1 MAKQPDDPG
10 LTLDAAS
17 ELVEFWV
24 VYLRG
29 IGKSDST
36 LVTYRRGVEQFLA
49 FCRAHGHEQPI
60 RRRVLSAWLAH
71 LRDEQGMQGYTARS
85 RLTAVR
91 QFTKWLLDDGEIE
104 HNPFVDMPQPA
115 VDEKLVEPLTS
126 EQIAA
131 MLAACVTPKGAGRER
146 QFIDVR
152 DAAMIHL
159 LAETGLRAGE
169 LLGLDVEDVRWKEDP
184 PHLAITKTKT
194 RIGRPVPISAQAA
207 ARLSKY
213 VRARSRSRDA
223 ASPTFWLSARGG
235 ALQYAGLYDS
245 LGKRAESAGVAGF
258 HPHRMR
264 HTAAHRWLAKG
275 GSEGGLMSVAGW
287 RSPQMLMRYTKAQAS
302 ARAAEEAK
310 RLNLGEL

>member
-1 MAKQPDDPG
+1 MAKQPDDTG
-10 LTLDAAS
+10 LTLDAAA

-24 VYLRG
+24 VHLRG
-29 IGKSDST
+29 VGKSDST
-36 LVTYRRGVEQFLA
+36 LVTYRRGVDQYLA
-49 FCRAHGHEQPI
+49 YCRAHGHGHPI

-71 LRDEQGMQGYTARS
+71 LRDVQEMQGYTARS
-85 RLTAVR
+85 RLTAVK
-91 QFTKWLLDDGEIE
+91 QFTKWLLDEDEID
-104 HNPFVDMPQPA
+104 HNPFVDMAQPA
-115 VDEKLVEPLTS
+115 VDEKLVEPLTG

-131 MLAACVTPKGAGRER
+131 MLAACVTPKDAGRER

-169 LLGLDVEDVRWKEDP
+169 LLGLAVEDVRWKDDP
-184 PHLAITKTKT
+184 PSLAVTRTKT
-194 RIGRPVPISAQAA
+194 RTGRPVPISPQAA

-213 VRARSRSRDA
+213 VRARARTKDA
-223 ASPTFWLSARGG
+223 ASGTFWLSARGG
-235 ALQYAGLYDS
+235 PLKYPGLYDA
-245 LGKRAESAGVAGF
+245 LGKRADAAGVAGF

-264 HTAAHRWLAKG
+264 HTAAHRWLAAG
-275 GSEGGLMSVAGW
+275 GSESGLMSVAGW

-310 RLNLGEL
+310 GLNLGEL

>member
-1 MAKQPDDPG
+1 MAKNTDDPEMTVG
-10 LTLDAAS
+10 EAA

-29 IGKSDST
+29 AGKSDST
-36 LVTYRRGVEQFLA
+36 LVTYRRGIEQYLE
-49 FCRAHGHEQPI
+49 FCRAHGHEPL
-60 RRRVLSAWLAH
+60 RRRVLSAWMAH

-91 QFTKWLLDDGEIE
+91 QFTKWLLEDGEID

-115 VDEKLVEPLTS
+115 VDEKLVEPLTD
-126 EQIAA
+126 EQIQA
-131 MLAACVTPKGAGRER
+131 MLAACTTPKGAGRER

-159 LAETGLRAGE
+159 LAETGMRAGE
-169 LLGLDVEDVRWKEDP
+169 LLALTIDDVRWKEDP
-184 PHLAITKTKT
+184 PGLVVTKTKT
-194 RIGRPVPISAQAA
+194 RTGRPVPISPQAA

-213 VRARSRSRDA
+213 VRARSRLKDA
-223 ASPTFWLSARGG
+223 GSDTFWLSSRGG
-235 ALQYAGLYDS
+235 PLQYAGLYDALS
-245 LGKRAESAGVAGF
+245 KRAEAAGVAGF

-275 GSEGGLMSVAGW
+275 GSESGLMSVAGW